1 MQAHQ
6 ALCGNAKQS
15 WTINQSTLDND
26 DDDDDGYIIVDK
38 DVPAV
43 NVTSADKNVDKLLKF
58 VADND
63 ITMVCDNV
71 LALLL
76 MFRSMLTLS
85 PPITLMLYTLPY
97 WSNPPFLISD
107 IQTLWRSGLSA
118 RVPEC
123 QKL

>member
-1 MQAHQ
+1 MNELHFLLVDRRNNDVIDSDWCKLQAHQ

-63 ITMVCDNV
+63 ITMVGDNISAV
-71 LALLL
+71 LP
-76 MFRSMLTLS
+76 MSGSMLTLS
-85 PPITLMLYTLPY
+85 PPIMLMLY
-97 WSNPPFLISD
+97 
-107 IQTLWRSGLSA
+107 A
-118 RVPEC
+118 
-123 QKL
+123 